1 MQHLEE
7 KNNDT
12 KEADVSGLPVTDN
25 SPFSLLGLILS
36 VSLVV
41 MVIIL
46 LQTSS
51 IFFVAIF

>member
-12 KEADVSGLPVTDN
+12 KEADVSGPPVTDN

-51 IFFVAIF
+51 IFFVVIL